1 MGDAVSHAAGLKVA
15 SVVENK
21 FTSALLHGLKAAVCH
36 RLVRD
41 CFREGNLYKG
51 EELKDY
57 FFPHFCGFPWMFTV
71 ASHLSLSKNVRL
83 VHTFEFGK
91 CFFWPQWDALCT
103 GGVAGMAL
111 CCGLRLTGEIGCPLK
126 LRKCSESGRR

>member
-57 FFPHFCGFPWMFTV
+57 FFPHFCGF
-71 ASHLSLSKNVRL
+71 H
-83 VHTFEFGK
+83 
-91 CFFWPQWDALCT
+91 
-103 GGVAGMAL
+103 
-111 CCGLRLTGEIGCPLK
+111 GCLLLLLIYHSAK
-126 LRKCSESGRR
+126 MSG